1 MKKALMIIGA
11 IAVLALVSIGS
22 FWGGVTY
29 QSNRL
34 NQVRE
39 NFLRARGMPEGGQ
52 FPGGNLTEPG
62 RFPGG
67 TTGVIKTIA
76 GDVVTLSTAQE
87 VTNVVLSATTRVEKY
102 QLAATSDLK
111 VGMRVQVIGEQDQK
125 KGILASRIVILNQ
138 DISNPASAEPM
149 ETEP

>member
-1 MKKALMIIGA
+1 
-11 IAVLALVSIGS
+11 
-22 FWGGVTY
+22 
-29 QSNRL
+29 
-34 NQVRE
+34 
-39 NFLRARGMPEGGQ
+39 MPEGGQ

-67 TTGVIKTIA
+67 TKGVIKTIA

-102 QLAATSDLK
+102 QLAATSDLE